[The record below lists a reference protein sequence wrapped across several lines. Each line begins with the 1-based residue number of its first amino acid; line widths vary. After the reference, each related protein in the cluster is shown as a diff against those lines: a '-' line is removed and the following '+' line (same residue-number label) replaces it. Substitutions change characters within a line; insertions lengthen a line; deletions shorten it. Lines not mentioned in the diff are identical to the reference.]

1 MRFRLV
7 LSIWLV
13 STWCKFSISL
23 FMTKWVRF
31 KIFMVT
37 KRRNTKFR
45 PCKPKILIL
54 ACCAKSYN
62 LTSCTFKKCSF
73 LPYVPRR
80 TFQTLRETRFKI
92 LLVLEKSDHKLKTT
106 ISKDISVFN
115 KNNKTSNW
123 SSVWLLV
130 HPVTNSRLRKLFGS
144 PWNALKSLSR
154 L

>member
-62 LTSCTFKKCSF
+62 LTSWTFKKCSF

-80 TFQTLRETRFKI
+80 TFQTLKKHDLKFSLYLRNRTINWRQRFPKIYQFSTRIIKQAIDHPYDCLCI
-92 LLVLEKSDHKLKTT
+92 LLPTQG
-106 ISKDISVFN
+106 FA
-115 KNNKTSNW
+115 
-123 SSVWLLV
+123 SSSEV
-130 HPVTNSRLRKLFGS
+130 PGMR
-144 PWNALKSLSR
+144 
-154 L
+154 